1 VRVMCYD
8 RLRRLSL
15 SAVVADAPDVP
26 DASSMSVMSW
36 VLNVQLMLM

>member
-15 SAVVADAPDVP
+15 SAVVADAPD
-26 DASSMSVMSW
+26 ASSMSVMSW